1 MVIEIGRLGA
11 WIGSNIQFP
20 LTPARA
26 QSIEEMGYDA
36 LWTGG
41 ANGNLKLQEELI
53 AATDRL
59 VVATGIVNIWQYS
72 AANVATA
79 YAQVSSRFPDR
90 LLLGVGAGHALAT
103 PEYRRPIAKLE
114 SYLDELDAAPTPV
127 PADARVIAALGERA
141 LHVAAARTR
150 GAHPFLVPPEHTADA
165 RRQLGAGP
173 LLAPEQKVVLSAN
186 PTEAR
191 RNARDVLGIYLQLP
205 NYTNNLKRYG
215 LTDEDLSGTGSD
227 RFIDAVV
234 AWGTDEQIRARLV
247 AHLDAGAD
255 HVSVHILG
263 ALNDPTATESGLRR
277 VADLMR

>member
-11 WIGSNIQFP
+11 WIGSNIQFT

-26 QSIEEMGYDA
+26 RSIQEMGYDA

-79 YAQVSSRFPDR
+79 YARVSSRFPDR

-114 SYLDELDAAPTPV
+114 SYLDELDEAPTPV

-141 LHVAAARTR
+141 LRVAAARTR